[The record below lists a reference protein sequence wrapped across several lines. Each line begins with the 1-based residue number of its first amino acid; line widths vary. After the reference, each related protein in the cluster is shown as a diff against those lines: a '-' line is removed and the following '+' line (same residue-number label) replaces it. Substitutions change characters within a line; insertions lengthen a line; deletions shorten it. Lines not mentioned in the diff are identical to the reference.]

1 MCFFLAPAW
10 GSFNPHASNASSV
23 PPTCQRR
30 VSGQICETHRL
41 SRSASSSHYSP
52 KLRLTMQARDS
63 STHERA
69 SCVTQLGRLT
79 PKGKSS
85 LITAMISLSSQTE
98 RSPPWLNLPGPLARQ
113 PRCTTPLAVGSRTGL
128 SDWQR
133 PDSAAPQILHS
144 RAAPPSPSHHRPTA
158 LRPHLAE
165 TGTITFANA
174 MLWYKL
180 DNNLI

>member
-1 MCFFLAPAW
+1 MLSLKAVFRFHFLFFYRAGTSLDRNLMSTHHVEMCFFLAPAW
-10 GSFNPHASNASSV
+10 GSFNPHASSASSV

-52 KLRLTMQARDS
+52 KLRSTMQARNS

-85 LITAMISLSSQTE
+85 LITAMISLSSPNGEVATVAW
-98 RSPPWLNLPGPLARQ
+98 PALAT
-113 PRCTTPLAVGSRTGL
+113 CTTASLHDTTCSGL
-128 SDWQR
+128 
-133 PDSAAPQILHS
+133 P
-144 RAAPPSPSHHRPTA
+144 HRP
-158 LRPHLAE
+158 
-165 TGTITFANA
+165 
-174 MLWYKL
+174 
-180 DNNLI
+180 